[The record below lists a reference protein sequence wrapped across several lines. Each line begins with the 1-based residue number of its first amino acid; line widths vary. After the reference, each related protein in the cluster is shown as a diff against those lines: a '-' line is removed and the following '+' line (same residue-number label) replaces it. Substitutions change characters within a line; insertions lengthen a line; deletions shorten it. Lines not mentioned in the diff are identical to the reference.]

1 MERGSY
7 DEAILRLPGTAAE
20 KQWLT
25 EHLEVLS
32 VRERIILSAAMARE
46 PPQDMAGAVNCL
58 LSLDEYEVRGH
69 VGSYEALGE
78 IFLFEQCVPQDQRAY
93 FDMNALGQTYEEQ
106 HPGQF
111 IGSCYVEYPSTQPV
125 IAYDGHDLP
134 QAEAEDWSVRL
145 KLASETVPD
154 GVWVKLPDYNE
165 VNDDGP
171 GDIRFALDEL
181 RVRTIQECTLLDA
194 QCILPCVHNLADQY
208 SDLADLIYDGQN
220 MGFLLNEQGQVTEEL
235 SKQAWAKGGDAV
247 KGCFDYAAYAAAL
260 AEQQGYQVTDDECYY
275 IRKRDSPVLEQQT
288 GMTMQ

>member
-1 MERGSY
+1 MERGY

-32 VRERIILSAAMARE
+32 VREQIILSAAMARE
-46 PPQDMAGAVNCL
+46 PPQDMTGAVNCL

-69 VGSYEALGE
+69 LGSYEALGE
-78 IFLFEQCVPQDQRAY
+78 FFLSEQCVPQDQRAY
-93 FDMNALGQTYEEQ
+93 FNMNALGQTYEDH

-111 IGSCYVEYPSTQPV
+111 IGSCYVEYPTRQPV
-125 IAYDGHDLP
+125 IVYDGHDLP
-134 QAEAEDWSVRL
+134 AAKAEDWSIRL
-145 KLASETVPD
+145 KLASEAVPD

-194 QCILPCVHNLADQY
+194 RCILPCVQNLTGQY
-208 SDLADLIYDGQN
+208 HDLADLIYDGQN
-220 MGFLLNEQGQVTEEL
+220 LGFLLNERGQGSPDFLER
-235 SKQAWAKGGDAV
+235 
-247 KGCFDYAAYAAAL
+247 FAAAL

-275 IRKRDSPVLEQQT
+275 IRKRDSPVLEQRQD
-288 GMTMQ
+288 GMTM